1 MEDKRPGEC
10 ADKPVPPR
18 PAPVREREGEKTGE
32 SSLGICILSGES
44 SARIEFVTAP
54 AELVGGVVTRLC
66 AFIPDPARP
75 VFDLTWPVNNFVQTA
90 PALRALRTKPVCR

>member
-1 MEDKRPGEC
+1 VKDDRRGEC
-10 ADKPVPPR
+10 AHKPVPPR
-18 PAPVREREGEKTGE
+18 PAPVRERGGEKTGE

-54 AELVGGVVTRLC
+54 ADSIGGVVTRLY
-66 AFIPDPARP
+66 ALIPDPARP